1 MYIYIYTYIHIY
13 IYIICVCVCP
23 YVWYIYIMI
32 SYVDVCD
39 ICVDCHIIKRWL
51 HGMILSSSCHETNC
65 NLGGILRFE
74 TSPYPFYIGEI
85 AFLRMNFIEF
95 PSLCSNR
102 YDKDRLH
109 MFSIMPF
116 ILWWTNILPCK
127 ITIFNWKI
135 HYFYGHFPLLFVG
148 SPEGKYNF
156 PPKAQMV
163 DNPGNWG
170 HYVDKKCPFTGPQP
184 RLMVWGS
191 TTWKSQKKLWYILSC
206 VIYDILYILY
216 KFHVFY
222 DFAWCI
228 WYAFY
233 GIDIWYI
240 LWCCMSCIGV
250 CFFSLMIY
258 NIH

>member
-1 MYIYIYTYIHIY
+1 MCVIYVLIAISLNDGSTDS
-13 IYIICVCVCP
+13 IIIVSRNQLQFGGYP
-23 YVWYIYIMI
+23 PVWNK
-32 SYVDVCD
+32 S
-39 ICVDCHIIKRWL
+39 L
-51 HGMILSSSCHETNC
+51 SILNWR
-65 NLGGILRFE
+65 NRI
-74 TSPYPFYIGEI
+74 PAY
-85 AFLRMNFIEF
+85 EF

-109 MFSIMPF
+109 MFSIKPF
-116 ILWWTNILPCK
+116 
-127 ITIFNWKI
+127 
-135 HYFYGHFPLLFVG
+135 
-148 SPEGKYNF
+148 KYNF

-170 HYVDKKCPFTGPQP
+170 HYVDKKCPFTGLQP

-216 KFHVFY
+216 KCHIFY
-222 DFAWCI
+222 DFVWCI
-228 WYAFY
+228 LYAFY

-250 CFFSLMIY
+250 SFPMIY